1 MMEQEKMEL
10 SHDPIPGYK
19 PVFFAVCV
27 VAVVY
32 LVLTFLLSS
41 H

>member
-1 MMEQEKMEL
+1 MEREKMEL

-19 PVFFAVCV
+19 PVFFVVVV

-32 LVLTFLLSS
+32 LVLTFVMSS
-41 H
+41 Q

>member
-1 MMEQEKMEL
+1 MDREKMEL

-19 PVFFAVCV
+19 PVFFVV
-27 VAVVY
+27 VGVAVVY

-41 H
+41 Q